1 MPFFFLKQIMTSIYL
16 AYALSG
22 FFWGIYLKNFFFSG
36 FCLYLF
42 QVSIFFIFGQS
53 SFSNSEFWVFLP
65 LVFFLY
71 CVLAIFLQYVSKTP
85 RFISLETFC
94 RELYIIKLVCQFI
107 ILHALLAFI
116 IIDSPW
122 DIILLLLAYIPAII
136 VIWFL
141 NKRDHIWICNRKCN
155 YASSFYI
162 SILFY
167 LAIILL
173 IRLITVLIDE
183 NIWPF
188 WVLFFTWILEVI
200 VMIFHYFI

>member
-1 MPFFFLKQIMTSIYL
+1 MTGIYL

-22 FFWGIYLKNFFFSG
+22 FIWGIYFKNFFLSG

-65 LVFFLY
+65 LIFFLY
-71 CVLAIFLQYVSKTP
+71 CILAIFLQYVSGSP
-85 RFISLETFC
+85 RFISLGSFC
-94 RELYIIKLVCQFI
+94 RELYIIKLICQFI
-107 ILHALLAFI
+107 ILHALLTFI
-116 IIDSPW
+116 ILDSPW
-122 DIILLLLAYIPAII
+122 DIILLFFAYIPAII

-141 NKRDHIWICNRKCN
+141 NKRDHIWYYNCDFN
-155 YASSFYI
+155 YSSLFYK

-167 LAIILL
+167 VGIILL
-173 IRLITVLIDE
+173 VRLITVLIDK

-188 WVLFFTWILEVI
+188 WILFFTWIFEVI
-200 VMIFHYFI
+200 IMIFHYFI